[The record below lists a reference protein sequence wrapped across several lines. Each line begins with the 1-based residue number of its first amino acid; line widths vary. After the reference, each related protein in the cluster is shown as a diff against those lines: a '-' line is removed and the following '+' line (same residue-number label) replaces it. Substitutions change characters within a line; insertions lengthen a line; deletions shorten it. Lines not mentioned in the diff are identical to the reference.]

1 MKTKYTWEEICDS
14 QEFEHG
20 QEFVPKEKVTSCL
33 EFISKALLAVESS
46 GTVDYVRRSIFE
58 AIKKLEEK

>member
-1 MKTKYTWEEICDS
+1 MKTKYTFDEICES
-14 QEFEHG
+14 QDFEHG

-46 GTVDYVRRSIFE
+46 GTIEYVRRSISE
-58 AIKKLEEK
+58 AIKQLNEK